1 MIGTKKHDEV
11 YKLLKNSYYL
21 PTTPD
26 LKLEEKLF
34 TIVGADYMQYAIG
47 EILNKYWKKYPCD
60 PNNPQT
66 KTDQANVDHSVH
78 YLDQAHVD
86 QAHFNQAHFDQAHVD
101 QAKANVDHSMHYLD
115 QAKADQAHV
124 DQAHFNQAHVDQAH
138 LYQAKANVDHS
149 MHYLD
154 QAKADQAHVD

>member
-1 MIGTKKHDEV
+1 LVFAFVVVAVLATNQPVNWGCACTDAAIITNWSQIRTRLATILPSSAGMIGTKKHDEV

-60 PNNPQT
+60 PNNPVTSTST
-66 KTDQANVDHSVH
+66 KPTSS
-78 YLDQAHVD
+78 
-86 QAHFNQAHFDQAHVD
+86 
-101 QAKANVDHSMHYLD
+101 KPKPTKPTSTTP
-115 QAKADQAHV
+115 
-124 DQAHFNQAHVDQAH
+124 
-138 LYQAKANVDHS
+138 
-149 MHYLD
+149 
-154 QAKADQAHVD
+154 